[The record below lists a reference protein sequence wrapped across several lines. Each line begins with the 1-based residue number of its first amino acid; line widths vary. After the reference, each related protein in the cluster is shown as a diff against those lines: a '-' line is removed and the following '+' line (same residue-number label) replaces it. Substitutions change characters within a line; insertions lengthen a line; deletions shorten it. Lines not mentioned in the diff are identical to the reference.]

1 MTRPQAILAR
11 ALDISDGKPL
21 PTYVQRRAT
30 ELEYYL
36 QDCRLPADHPVV
48 QAHVAEIVTDWRAHV
63 AAQSMGQSAMTLYG
77 AIGKTE
83 PPPPPRLPQGTC
95 PRAVW
100 RLLSQATTGTPTVER
115 LPATVLARAGELE
128 RLLREGRLPTGHPAV
143 RAHAARIVSNG
154 RVLEAAG
161 LALQAAKALRAW
173 REDAKRRQA
182 ILDRR
187 EQELEAKEAVLSR
200 RQEALDAQDAT
211 LTERARVLHAQ
222 EKALE
227 LKAGQAQPA
236 APGIWARIV
245 AILGIDAV
253 GSSAPEARSTQPPA
267 RGAQAGQA
275 PKKAGQ
281 QQQQQRRKQ

>member
-1 MTRPQAILAR
+1 MTRAQALLAR
-11 ALDISDGKPL
+11 ALDIPDGKAIPA
-21 PTYVQRRAT
+21 YVQGRAS

-173 REDAKRRQA
+173 REDAGRRQA

-187 EQELEAKEAVLSR
+187 EQELEAKETELDR
-200 RQEALDAQDAT
+200 RQAELDAREADAY
-211 LTERARVLHAQ
+211 ERARVLHAR
-222 EKALE
+222 EAALALRE
-227 LKAGQAQPA
+227 SKGVEQPA
-236 APGIWARIV
+236 QSCWRR
-245 AILGIDAV
+245 LW
-253 GSSAPEARSTQPPA
+253 TQFK
-267 RGAQAGQA
+267 AQFWS
-275 PKKAGQ
+275 K
-281 QQQQQRRKQ
+281 